1 MKGVLLIF
9 LVFSIAADAQDKH
22 DNIWI
27 FGYDGS
33 PRTVF
38 DFTSGQLELLNN
50 SFEMGLDQTN
60 TIMSDK
66 DGKLLFYSNG
76 CEINNAEHEIME
88 NGDVIS
94 PGMMEDIYCPAGYTV
109 WPQGV
114 LALPFPE
121 SDSLYYVFN
130 LNMEA
135 PYASSPFLG
144 IAPTKLFS
152 QLIDMSANNGLGKVI
167 AKNQVVKQ
175 DTFGRGGIKATRHA
189 NGIDWW
195 LIAPKSHSNCYWM
208 FLIDKDGVHDPFL
221 ECEGL
226 VWLDRDQVGQQ
237 CFSPDGK
244 WYARIH
250 GSNYF
255 QLYRFDNAS
264 ADLYESI
271 NIDIPDLVQTTPGV
285 AFSAS
290 SRYLYVN
297 TREKVFQFDLE
308 AEDIPNSRVLIAEW
322 DGFVNVSATTFNM
335 QALAPDNKI
344 YISVTG
350 STYNLHVINK
360 PDCPGL
366 QCDIQQHAIELP
378 VLNNRAIPNLVHYR
392 NIPSGVDCDS
402 SNTDTIVKE
411 EEIKVFPN
419 PATDRF
425 YVRLPNL
432 EFDNI
437 KLKLYSSIGQP
448 ILTQNL
454 QKDWSIVPLEGL
466 APGLYFYEVKNE
478 GRLLS
483 SGKLVKVE

>member
-1 MKGVLLIF
+1 MKGVLLFF
-9 LVFSIAADAQDKH
+9 LAFSFVAHAQDKH
-22 DNIWI
+22 NNIWI
-27 FGYDGS
+27 FGYGS
-33 PRTVF
+33 SGNRVIL
-38 DFTSGQLELLNN
+38 DFTEGQMELLNEN
-50 SFEMGLDQTN
+50 FEMGLGLTN

-76 CEINNAEHEIME
+76 CDINNADHEIME
-88 NGDVIS
+88 NGEEIS
-94 PGMMEDIYCPAGYTV
+94 PGLMEDIYCAAGYTV

-114 LALPFPE
+114 LALPYPE

-135 PYASSPFLG
+135 GPYPEPNVP
-144 IAPTKLFS
+144 IIPYKLYA

-208 FLIDKDGVHDPFL
+208 FLIDKDGVHAPAL
-221 ECEGL
+221 ECEGF

-250 GSNYF
+250 SSNYF

-264 ADLYESI
+264 ADLFESI
-271 NIDIPDLVQTTPGV
+271 NIEIPDLVQTTPGV
-285 AFSAS
+285 AFSPN
-290 SRYLYVN
+290 SRYLYAN
-297 TREKVFQFDLE
+297 TREKVYQFDLE
-308 AEDIPNSRVLIAEW
+308 AEDIPNSRILIAEW
-322 DGFVNVSATTFNM
+322 DGFVNVSSTKFNM

-366 QCDIQQHAIELP
+366 QCELQQHAIELP

-392 NIPSGVDCDS
+392 NMPSGVDCET
-402 SNTDTIVKE
+402 SNTDTIGKQK
-411 EEIKVFPN
+411 EIKVYPN
-419 PATDRF
+419 PTNGLINIDYPDSLVQVLVEF
-425 YVRLPNL
+425 YDVTGKLVNRTEITKPKS
-432 EFDNI
+432 FDLSN
-437 KLKLYSSIGQP
+437 Y
-448 ILTQNL
+448 
-454 QKDWSIVPLEGL
+454 
-466 APGLYFYEVKNE
+466 ACGLYFFTIRSNGDILKK
-478 GRLLS
+478 
-483 SGKLVKVE
+483 GKIIKI